1 MSAQALRADFLVSGG
16 RVLVLRHT
24 AFFLHRDTTTADD
37 RFEMLKG
44 LVFLRSECAGPVAG
58 DYGEDLFGGS
68 RRLREIKPHQRTPKW
83 RGRTEGPP
91 SEFDVALHLDF
102 EDQAGLDAYNED
114 DVHHRIGAFN
124 ASINEPELT
133 ARVDWWYDGPPLT
146 RPGKIRH
153 TAMFVWTDE
162 SDDAQ
167 RKAALEAVRRFED
180 APGII
185 SVNTGENVG
194 PLTTDYDW
202 IYDVQLEDVEAAR
215 SLLDS
220 ELYRGIL
227 QAIGP
232 TTKYE
237 WTAQLTHRMRGP

>member
-1 MSAQALRADFLVSGG
+1 
-16 RVLVLRHT
+16 VLRHT
-24 AFFLHRDTTTADD
+24 AFFIHRETTTPELQ
-37 RFEMLKG
+37 FEMLKG
-44 LVFLRSECAGPVAG
+44 LVFLRSECVGPVAG

-68 RRLREIKPHQRTPKW
+68 KRLREIKPYERTPKW

-91 SEFDVALHLDF
+91 SEYDVALHLDF
-102 EDQAGLDAYNED
+102 EDQAGLEAYNVD

-146 RPGKIRH
+146 RRGHVRH

-162 SDDAQ
+162 ADAGQ
-167 RKAALEAVRRFED
+167 KKAALDAVRRFEE
-180 APGII
+180 APGID
-185 SVNTGENVG
+185 SVTIGENVG

-202 IYDVQLEDVEAAR
+202 LYDVQVTDVDAAR

-220 ELYRGIL
+220 QLYRDIL
-227 QAIGP
+227 ATIVP
-232 TTKYE
+232 ATKYE
-237 WTAQLTHRMRGP
+237 WTARLTHKMRGP

>member
-1 MSAQALRADFLVSGG
+1 M
-16 RVLVLRHT
+16 LRHT
-24 AFFLHRDTTTADD
+24 AFFIHRETTTPELQ
-37 RFEMLKG
+37 FEMLKG
-44 LVFLRSECAGPVAG
+44 LVFLRSECVGPVAG

-68 RRLREIKPHQRTPKW
+68 HRLREIKPYERTPKW

-102 EDQAGLDAYNED
+102 EDQAGLELYNDD

-146 RPGKIRH
+146 RRGHVRH
-153 TAMFVWTDE
+153 TAMFVWADE
-162 SDDAQ
+162 ADAAQ
-167 RKAALEAVRRFED
+167 RKAALDAVRRFEE
-180 APGII
+180 APGID
-185 SVNTGENVG
+185 SVTIGENVG

-202 IYDVQLEDVEAAR
+202 LYDVQLTDIDAAR

-220 ELYRGIL
+220 ELYRDIL
-227 QAIGP
+227 RTVAP
-232 TTKYE
+232 MTKYE
-237 WTAQLTHRMRGP
+237 WTARLTHKMRGP

>member
-1 MSAQALRADFLVSGG
+1 
-16 RVLVLRHT
+16 VLRHT
-24 AFFLHRDTTTADD
+24 AFFIHRETTTPELQ
-37 RFEMLKG
+37 FEMLKG
-44 LVFLRSECAGPVAG
+44 LGFLRSECAGPVAG

-68 RRLREIKPHQRTPKW
+68 HRLRDIKPHERTPKW

-102 EDQAGLDAYNED
+102 EDEAGLEAYNHD
-114 DVHHRIGAFN
+114 DIHHRIGAFN

-146 RPGKIRH
+146 RRGHVRH

-162 SDDAQ
+162 ADAAQ
-167 RKAALEAVRRFED
+167 RKATLDAVRRFEE
-180 APGII
+180 APGID
-185 SVNTGENVG
+185 SVTIGENVG

-202 IYDVQLEDVEAAR
+202 LYDVQLTDIDAAR

-220 ELYRGIL
+220 KLYRDIL
-227 QAIGP
+227 TTVAP
-232 TTKYE
+232 ATKYE
-237 WTAQLTHRMRGP
+237 WTARLTHKMRGP